1 MKKYL
6 LYNPTNGEWNSDPM
20 TLDEIRALTPGA
32 EETYVAELLED
43 GTTGPTITL
52 APAEE
57 PTLAPD
63 PAPIPWKTEQHQPK
77 NTTREKPKPAP
88 ITKEQKHTY
97 SLIRTTCKTIILMI
111 CATIIL
117 GCISIGS
124 AIAVAEHA
132 DRLTGI
138 LFGALT
144 GLALVLIGRAIV
156 TD

>member
-52 APAEE
+52 APERPNRPPMQRAILETKKNQTAIVT
-57 PTLAPD
+57 P
-63 PAPIPWKTEQHQPK
+63 EQ
-77 NTTREKPKPAP
+77 
-88 ITKEQKHTY
+88 QKTY

>member
-20 TLDEIRALTPGA
+20 TLDEIRSLTTGA

-52 APAEE
+52 APERPNRPPMQRAILE
-57 PTLAPD
+57 TKKNQ
-63 PAPIPWKTEQHQPK
+63 PAIVTPEQ
-77 NTTREKPKPAP
+77 
-88 ITKEQKHTY
+88 QKTY
-97 SLIRTTCKTIILMI
+97 SLIRTTCRTIILMT
-111 CATIIL
+111 CLSVTVGCTFL
-117 GCISIGS
+117 GA
-124 AIAVAEHA
+124 AIVQRDE
-132 DRLTGI
+132 GF
-138 LFGALT
+138 LFGALA